1 MRQIKKTAKNIY
13 LNPKPSWMNQ
23 QTVLIILV
31 LLVLLTALAWSEP
44 QPNKQFPEGQLLQ
57 STENTPAIPE
67 IISATPTPTSLPD
80 EWIQNS
86 ENTNDIVLVGV
97 LLVLIVVGGT
107 YNAIRQS
114 KKSQKETDQ

>member
-1 MRQIKKTAKNIY
+1 M
-13 LNPKPSWMNQ
+13 L
-23 QTVLIILV
+23 
-31 LLVLLTALAWSEP
+31 LLVLFTTLAWSEP
-44 QPNKQFPEGQLLQ
+44 FPDKQFTQNQPLQ
-57 STENTPAIPE
+57 TQENTPTINGE
-67 IISATPTPTSLPD
+67 ISPTPSPSPLPE

-114 KKSQKETDQ
+114 KKGRKKTVE

>member
-1 MRQIKKTAKNIY
+1 MRRIKKIAKNIY

-23 QTVLIILV
+23 QMVLIILV

-57 STENTPAIPE
+57 SAENTPTIPE

>member
-1 MRQIKKTAKNIY
+1 MREIKKLANKIY
-13 LNPKPSWMNQ
+13 LSPKPSWMNQ
-23 QTVLIILV
+23 QMVLIILV

-44 QPNKQFPEGQLLQ
+44 ISNKQFSERQLLQ
-57 STENTPAIPE
+57 PVENTPTISGE
-67 IISATPTPTSLPD
+67 ISATPTPTFLPD